1 MRKLFFVLL
10 AVFVVFLVS
19 CSKEE
24 LPASDNGTKGNDL
37 GSEKAK
43 TEVPEKM
50 KGNETIFPLT
60 GIETNEKVDNRIISV
75 MVNNHP
81 AARPQS
87 GLSEADI
94 VFEILAEGM
103 ITRLLA
109 FYQSEMTDVIG
120 PVRSAREYYFE
131 LANRYEALY
140 VYHGAASFVNDMI
153 ANRGINY
160 LDGAIYDNDG
170 NLFKRESFRK
180 APHNSYLLLDAVY
193 DKAEDKG
200 YETAVSHEPLE
211 FLANEEVEN
220 LSGNPM
226 KHVKI
231 VYSNNPSWI
240 VEYSYDEANGN
251 YSRSS
256 DGEQTVE
263 LNSEEPIVLD
273 NVFIVETSHKVI
285 DDAGRRAVDMESG
298 GNAYLIQKGQVQE
311 VQWEN
316 KEGRIVPVKD
326 GELVGFVPGKT
337 WINVVPTN
345 PGMQQSVTFSN

>member
-10 AVFVVFLVS
+10 AVFVVFLAG

-50 KGNETIFPLT
+50 EGKETIFPLT
-60 GIETNEKVDNRIISV
+60 GIETDEEVDNRIISV

-109 FYQSEMTDVIG
+109 FYQSEMPDVIG

-131 LANRYEALY
+131 LANGYDALY
-140 VYHGAASFVNDMI
+140 VYHGAANFVNDMI

-193 DKAEDKG
+193 DMAEGKG
-200 YETAVSHEPLE
+200 YETAASHEPLE

-220 LSGNPM
+220 LSGETK

-256 DGEQTVE
+256 DGEQTIE

-273 NVFIVETSHKVI
+273 NVFIVETSHEVI

-298 GNAYLIQKGQVQE
+298 GSAYLIQEGHVQE

-316 KEGRIVPVKD
+316 REGRIVPVKD